1 MADRE
6 TSKGDRSFRPDT
18 DHGRRG
24 VAAVAWE
31 GNLEDSDHAVEAF
44 RILNAGKWGRAW
56 WRQQASGS
64 L

>member
-6 TSKGDRSFRPDT
+6 ASKGDRSFRPDT

-24 VAAVAWE
+24 AAAVARE

-44 RILNAGKWGRAW
+44 RILNAGTWGRAG
-56 WRQQASGS
+56 RREQASGS